1 MTEEQKKFLLG
12 LKPEEMTKEFFD
24 TYFAITYDKNTGKMI
39 PAKISFQDKFI
50 LKANEYSNPKEVET
64 NVGQFIINKYL
75 YEPSKG
81 MQKSVGYVAEPFSAK
96 QIKAVE
102 SGILSKALLDGVIT
116 VDEMA
121 AYFDRIQWLGNT
133 VHTIVAPSFTPKTT
147 TNLEKIKK
155 KRDELYEKHKVELA
169 KGNVVLA
176 TQIEDELLALAKKE
190 LESDIGMSLYTSGTR
205 GSFDNNYKNLFITR
219 GPVYNPNSGKFQI
232 VKRSFM
238 EGLEK
243 DDIPSYGTEVINGAY
258 PKAMET
264 AVAGYATKKFF
275 AAYQSIV
282 LDSRGS
288 DCKTKAYRVV
298 QLTNKNASRMMYRY
312 IIEGEKLI
320 MLDNSNIKSYIGKT
334 VKMRSPL
341 YCTGDKLCSKCAG
354 DLFYRIGIE
363 NIGLT
368 TSSVGSSLLKLLMKS
383 FHDSTVKISDIDL
396 NKMIL

>member
-1 MTEEQKKFLLG
+1 
-12 LKPEEMTKEFFD
+12 
-24 TYFAITYDKNTGKMI
+24 
-39 PAKISFQDKFI
+39 
-50 LKANEYSNPKEVET
+50 
-64 NVGQFIINKYL
+64 
-75 YEPSKG
+75 
-81 MQKSVGYVAEPFSAK
+81 
-96 QIKAVE
+96 
-102 SGILSKALLDGVIT
+102 
-116 VDEMA
+116 
-121 AYFDRIQWLGNT
+121 
-133 VHTIVAPSFTPKTT
+133 
-147 TNLEKIKK
+147 
-155 KRDELYEKHKVELA
+155 
-169 KGNVVLA
+169 
-176 TQIEDELLALAKKE
+176 
-190 LESDIGMSLYTSGTR
+190 MSLYTSGTR

-320 MLDNSNIKSYIGKT
+320 MLDNSNINSYIGKT